1 MWIFPDELTVS
12 DEDHFVSQSQ
22 AKIANWLVLS
32 FFPAFTTGELV
43 RAKPSKIVAGQ
54 ESEKTNEFL
63 QMLSIA
69 ILKQVWVWVG
79 VSGGGWV
86 GRWEQG

>member
-1 MWIFPDELTVS
+1 MSWQLVMKIILLTRAM
-12 DEDHFVSQSQ
+12 Q

-69 ILKQVWVWVG
+69 ILKQVWCVWVWW
-79 VSGGGWV
+79 WV
-86 GRWEQG
+86 GG